1 VKEGTRYAV
10 GPGTMVTFDVQLT
23 WHSTFQAS
31 MLDVGCLG
39 GSTNRVSGQDGS
51 TQVNAAGSLDVNNQV
66 QIQCRASRPANFV
79 EEIAST
85 GLLVNVGTDKNVELL
100 PPTPTFTE
108 TPTATLTPSP
118 TVTLTPTI
126 DKTQNAMETE
136 GAAEKTAEF
145 VSTITAIAR
154 QTEQATQASVITL
167 NGTFGLSEP
176 GSSCSA
182 STYSSGTLN
191 ITANFGA
198 GSANGTLTG
207 GGTSSHTGLLCN
219 GLKYDVSCTQSYTG
233 SYSGGLDPVSG
244 VVSLSGSVSGNQS
257 CTFSNCSQDGV
268 EVACGNQSD
277 SINNPLT
284 ITGTILKDSG
294 TGNGSLQTCAG
305 CTGSW
310 TAGK

>member
-1 VKEGTRYAV
+1 
-10 GPGTMVTFDVQLT
+10 M
-23 WHSTFQAS
+23 
-31 MLDVGCLG
+31 
-39 GSTNRVSGQDGS
+39 
-51 TQVNAAGSLDVNNQV
+51 
-66 QIQCRASRPANFV
+66 
-79 EEIAST
+79 
-85 GLLVNVGTDKNVELL
+85 
-100 PPTPTFTE
+100 
-108 TPTATLTPSP
+108 
-118 TVTLTPTI
+118 TLTPTI

-136 GAAEKTAEF
+136 VAAEKTAEF
-145 VSTITAIAR
+145 VSTITAIA
-154 QTEQATQASVITL
+154 QETEKATQASVITL

-176 GSSCSA
+176 DSACSA
-182 STYSSGTLN
+182 GTYSSGTLT
-191 ITANFGA
+191 ITANFGP

-207 GGTSSHTGLLCN
+207 GGTSTHTGLLCN

-233 SYSGGLDPVSG
+233 SYSGGLDQVSG
-244 VVSLSGSVSGNQS
+244 ALNMSGTVSGSQS

-284 ITGTILKDSG
+284 LTGTILKDSG